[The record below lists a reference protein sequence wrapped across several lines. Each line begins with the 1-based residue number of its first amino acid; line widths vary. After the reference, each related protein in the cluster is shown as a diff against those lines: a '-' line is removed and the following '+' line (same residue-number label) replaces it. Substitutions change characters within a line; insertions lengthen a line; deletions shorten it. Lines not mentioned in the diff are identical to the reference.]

1 MEIKFLTPFKVCYL
15 VGLINFI
22 ISFIILII
30 LSRTKCKSYLDFC
43 KEGENIFDT
52 YFFFN
57 SDYIFI
63 LIFCFLISFLTG
75 ITKWLINFVL
85 NKYTIYHSI
94 ILYQHNALFDAI
106 LIIIISGIR
115 NINESSNALP
125 YILGTSVFFEYI
137 LLYIYLELIEINCCG
152 LIFLLKKFYNIIFFI
167 YKNKLFI

>member
-1 MEIKFLTPFKVCYL
+1 MLTKSWIFIFLFSTIISYFFFKNKYYKHHQFVIYSYLLEEFTIIFLVFFTGKQNDFILLFIQIGISFFESIILILIKNIMEIKFLTPFKVCYL

-85 NKYTIYHSI
+85 NF
-94 ILYQHNALFDAI
+94 L
-106 LIIIISGIR
+106 
-115 NINESSNALP
+115 SS
-125 YILGTSVFFEYI
+125 
-137 LLYIYLELIEINCCG
+137 
-152 LIFLLKKFYNIIFFI
+152 FI
-167 YKNKLFI
+167 Y